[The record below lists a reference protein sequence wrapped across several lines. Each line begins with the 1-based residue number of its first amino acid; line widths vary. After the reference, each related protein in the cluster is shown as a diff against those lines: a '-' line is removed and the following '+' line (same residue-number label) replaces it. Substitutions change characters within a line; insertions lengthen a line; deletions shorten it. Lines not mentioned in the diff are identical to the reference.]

1 MFEIEVDKIILHS
14 QSVRYMTR
22 GNRAMSFTTKEYTSF
37 KQEIQ
42 SKLPPLECSINP
54 MSVSLEIIYPIPKS
68 GSNKARLE
76 KVGSYK
82 STSPDID
89 NVAKSILD
97 AMSGCLY
104 EDDKLI
110 TKLKL
115 SKKYGDLEQ
124 KKIKIIVKYKI
135 IDK

>member
-97 AMSGCLY
+97 AMSGKLY
-104 EDDKLI
+104 DDDKQI
-110 TKLKL
+110 IELKL
-115 SKKYGDLEQ
+115 SKIYGELEQ
-124 KKIKIIVKYKI
+124 ERIIIKVEYKEMV
-135 IDK
+135 

>member
-1 MFEIEVDKIILHS
+1 
-14 QSVRYMTR
+14 MTR
-22 GNRAMSFTTKEYTSF
+22 GNRAMSFTTKEYISF
-37 KQEIQ
+37 KKEIQ
-42 SKLPPLECSINP
+42 SKLPPLKCSINP